1 MCWTSC
7 KLGYSFKDPSLL
19 ELSLTH
25 KSNSTNN
32 NERLEYLG
40 DSLLNFIIAEE
51 VFNRFKSLSEGQL
64 TQFRASLVSRESLDE
79 VGREIGL
86 QDHVKI
92 GKGEMLQGNSI
103 IGNSF
108 EALIGAIYIDG
119 GFEAAAQVVSLLFEE
134 KLSFLNDSQDLK
146 DSKSKLQEYLQKKG
160 EALPLYTIMKEETN
174 NQIKKFNI
182 MCSLENLNLSIEAEG
197 NTRKKAEIKAAE
209 KMLELI
215 ERKND

>member
-25 KSNSTNN
+25 KSNSINN

-51 VFNRFKSLSEGQL
+51 VFNQFKSSSEGQL
-64 TQFRASLVSRESLDE
+64 HQFRASLVSRESLDE

-86 QDHVKI
+86 QEHVRI

-134 KLSFLNDSQDLK
+134 RLSFLNDSQDLK

-182 MCSLENLNLSIEAEG
+182 MCSLEDLNLSIEAEG